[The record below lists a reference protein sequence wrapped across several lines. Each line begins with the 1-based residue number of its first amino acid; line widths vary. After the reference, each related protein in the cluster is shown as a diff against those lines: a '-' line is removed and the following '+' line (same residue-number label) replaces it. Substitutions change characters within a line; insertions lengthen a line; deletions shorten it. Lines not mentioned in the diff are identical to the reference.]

1 MINPAMFGISPQQLE
16 VAKEVGKHLRMQVIR
31 HSREPHLEI
40 KYILVDPNESFDPR
54 QGITQLAEQLMS
66 YHDVFFGMEGEI
78 IDVD

>member
-16 VAKEVGKHLRMQVIR
+16 AAKEVGKHLRMQVIR

-40 KYILVDPNESFDPR
+40 KYILVDPNESFDPG